1 MSSFLARNT
10 LLDVWDDSDTKDL
23 PSRQRDNTEHLEP
36 ELRPTTNQQ
45 LLSSPVLNR
54 KRNPRPLRNM
64 TANAN
69 KHHTIYAICRTLPTF
84 SRLSNSSLQAAI
96 NASISTYLPDLEA
109 FDRALPAHFHRK
121 SRAAWFEFTCVTV
134 HVSNLLAGFCLSPLQ
149 TAAMMEHIDL
159 LYRVDDFME
168 TLFDAYGMVDGSVA
182 FEAVGRCFRPYL
194 GVSASCSRKPR
205 WGLEKVDSPV
215 DGLPLF
221 AKPIQFE
228 QDLQDVIDRMHGYPI
243 CDASEQDRQWYSL
256 ELYDF
261 FVAQLEQ
268 PNSQIPES
276 IIPGQVHKW
285 VTDIGARSVGTKYM
299 FAMFSCLISAVEG
312 SSLWKTSSELF
323 LAQEFAQQISVEFR
337 VLNDVGGRVRDESDG
352 TVSCCSLV
360 EKGEEEELL
369 RIAEF
374 AAESSARIMGQLAG
388 MAVDEQRVGALLDMF
403 RLSVRV
409 SGELYMVGEPNRV
422 G

>member
-1 MSSFLARNT
+1 
-10 LLDVWDDSDTKDL
+10 
-23 PSRQRDNTEHLEP
+23 
-36 ELRPTTNQQ
+36 
-45 LLSSPVLNR
+45 
-54 KRNPRPLRNM
+54 
-64 TANAN
+64 
-69 KHHTIYAICRTLPTF
+69 
-84 SRLSNSSLQAAI
+84 
-96 NASISTYLPDLEA
+96 
-109 FDRALPAHFHRK
+109 
-121 SRAAWFEFTCVTV
+121 
-134 HVSNLLAGFCLSPLQ
+134 
-149 TAAMMEHIDL
+149 

-168 TLFDAYGMVDGSVA
+168 TLLDAYGMVDGSVA
-182 FEAVGRCFRPYL
+182 FEVVERCFRPYL
-194 GVSASCSRKPR
+194 GSASCGRRPR
-205 WGLEKVDSPV
+205 WGLPKVDSPV
-215 DGLPLF
+215 DGLPLI
-221 AKPIQFE
+221 AKSIQFE
-228 QDLQDVIDRMHGYPI
+228 QDLQDVVDRLHGYPI

-256 ELYDF
+256 ELYNF

-268 PNSQIPES
+268 LDSRIPES
-276 IIPGQVHKW
+276 ISPGQVHKW
-285 VTDIGARSVGTKYM
+285 ITDIGARSVGTKYM
-299 FAMFSCLISAVEG
+299 FAMYSCLVSAVDG
-312 SSLWKTSSELF
+312 TSLWKTASELF

-374 AAESSARIMGQLAG
+374 AAESSARIMGQLAE

>member
-1 MSSFLARNT
+1 LPEIHFSMCGMILTQNLYLCNSAII
-10 LLDVWDDSDTKDL
+10 SDTWNLNRDL
-23 PSRQRDNTEHLEP
+23 Q
-36 ELRPTTNQQ
+36 PTNNFHQ
-45 LLSSPVLNR
+45 VLNR
-54 KRNPRPLRNM
+54 KRRILTLRNM
-64 TANAN
+64 IANTDPD
-69 KHHTIYAICRTLPTF
+69 KHHSIYAICRTLPTF
-84 SRLSNSSLQAAI
+84 SRLSDSSLQEAI
-96 NASISTYLPDLEA
+96 NASINTYLPDLQA
-109 FDRALPAHFHRK
+109 FDHALPAHFHRK
-121 SRAAWFEFTCVTV
+121 SRAAWLEFTCATV

-182 FEAVGRCFRPYL
+182 FEVLGRCFRSYL
-194 GVSASCSRKPR
+194 GGSASCSRRPR
-205 WGLEKVDSPV
+205 WGLRKIDSPV
-215 DGLPLF
+215 DGLPLL
-221 AKPIQFE
+221 AKPIRFE
-228 QDLQDVIDRMHGYPI
+228 QDLQDVVDRMHGNPI

-268 PNSQIPES
+268 VDSRIPES
-276 IIPGQVHKW
+276 VSPGQVHKW

-312 SSLWKTSSELF
+312 ASLWKTASQLF
-323 LAQEFAQQISVEFR
+323 LAQEFAQQISLDFR

-374 AAESSARIMGQLAG
+374 AAGSSARIMGQLAG
-388 MAVDEQRVGALLDMF
+388 MAVDEQRVAALLDMF